1 MKPELLNA
9 NAIASALQTSY
20 WRVSVVD
27 EIDST
32 QNYLRTSNPKSGE
45 LIAAEY
51 QSAGRGRLDRKFD
64 AEKSSA
70 LLFSFYFEPETLIK
84 NFGYL
89 TLLVGASVAATLN
102 EITESNNFNC
112 KWPNDILFNGRKVA
126 GILAEKNNAGV
137 IVGIGINVST
147 SEAALPVAH
156 ATSIFLATKLIL
168 DRNILLA
175 VVWTGALIG
184 VALRVFWV
192 GAPRWLYVANYLLLG
207 WVAII
212 YTPQLYE
219 EGGLW
224 VLLPIL
230 IGGLLYSIGAIFY
243 ALKLPGR
250 NAKYFG
256 FHELFHVFVLAA
268 WISQYLAVSFA
279 IYRK

>member
-1 MKPELLNA
+1 MSQELATAPPKLRGWLHLLA
-9 NAIASALQTSY
+9 TPLVIIASL
-20 WRVSVVD
+20 VLF
-27 EIDST
+27 I
-32 QNYLRTSNPKSGE
+32 LSGE
-45 LIAAEY
+45 SFKLAVALYSITAIMLFSVSAVYHRVPWVPAKKKIWRRWDHANINLLIAGSYTPFAV
-51 QSAGRGRLDRKFD
+51 
-64 AEKSSA
+64 A
-70 LLFSFYFEPETLIK
+70 LL
-84 NFGYL
+84 
-89 TLLVGASVAATLN
+89 
-102 EITESNNFNC
+102 
-112 KWPNDILFNGRKVA
+112 DDR
-126 GILAEKNNAGV
+126 
-137 IVGIGINVST
+137 
-147 SEAALPVAH
+147 
-156 ATSIFLATKLIL
+156 

-207 WVAII
+207 WVAVI
-212 YTPQLYE
+212 YTPQLYK

-230 IGGLLYSIGAIFY
+230 IGGLLYSIGTIFY